1 MLNLD
6 KIESDGEDANAN
18 ADIVEDQVDKAFES
32 LMDKP
37 S

>member
-6 KIESDGEDANAN
+6 KIESDGEDANA
-18 ADIVEDQVDKAFES
+18 DIVEDQMDKAFES